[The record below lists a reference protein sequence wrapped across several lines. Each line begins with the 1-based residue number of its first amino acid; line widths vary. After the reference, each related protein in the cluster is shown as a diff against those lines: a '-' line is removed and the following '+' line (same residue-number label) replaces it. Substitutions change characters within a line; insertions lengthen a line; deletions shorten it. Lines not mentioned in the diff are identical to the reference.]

1 MAEHNFVIGLFG
13 EADTVAGAQC
23 SRYSQIVL
31 FENGKIPEDIRKQVC
46 PAKCGDVDQAAT
58 WIVREATKDL
68 AIQAALLWQ

>member
-1 MAEHNFVIGLFG
+1 
-13 EADTVAGAQC
+13 
-23 SRYSQIVL
+23 
-31 FENGKIPEDIRKQVC
+31 VC